1 MRIIDRT
8 ISAAEAM
15 SLKRALLFILSWIFI
30 RIFFEGVLEVSGRIG
45 FSSFSYRTLLTYFIH
60 FPLFYLSLFFLM
72 VLVIAGLTHEHVSKV
87 TKVCSLGLASILL
100 VPLIDW
106 IVGRGFMIT
115 YPLRPGSY
123 FIDFLNPTVS
133 LVAIGV
139 SPGQRIVAVLIALLI
154 GFYGYA
160 KWRNV
165 FRAFGLIFIGLVVI
179 IFFGGFTTLFAGN
192 RPESVFVTGGILYTD
207 TQKYCAIYIILF
219 SVLSFA
225 YICFFNR
232 EYFRVFIETA
242 RIERIFFYGA
252 MAVFGFGISSVQAGS
267 ALEVSLFN
275 YLGIVA
281 IFLSLAFGFWG
292 LQVFNDFFDI
302 DIDRIVDRN
311 NPLLKGVTKDYYS
324 IFGIFLMMMA
334 LCYAVIINF
343 PAFLILLTYLLLGI
357 IYSLPPV
364 RLKQIPVISTFALAI
379 AVVLAVAL
387 GFTIHYGGRALNA
400 IPAKILIPT
409 VIAITLGFI
418 AKDIG
423 HIEGDKAQG
432 VITLPVLLYNRKTL
446 TGRFPIAALV
456 SASYLVY
463 AFFVPQVLAGAVFF
477 TSITLLYT
485 LVAKRTSELFYF
497 SMLYLF
503 GGYLFY
509 TLIRLMPL

>member
-1 MRIIDRT
+1 
-8 ISAAEAM
+8 M

-45 FSSFSYRTLLTYFIH
+45 FSSFSYRTLLTYFVH
-60 FPLFYLSLFFLM
+60 FPLFYLGLFFLLI
-72 VLVIAGLTHEHVSKV
+72 LVIAGLTGEHVRKV

-106 IVGRGFMIT
+106 MVGHGFMIT
-115 YPLRPGSY
+115 YPLRLGSY

-154 GFYGYA
+154 CFYGYT

-165 FRAFGLIFIGLVVI
+165 FRTFCLFLLSLVI
-179 IFFGGFTTLFAGN
+179 IISFGGLTTLVAGN
-192 RPESVFVTGGILYTD
+192 RPENVFVTGGILYTD
-207 TQKYCAIYIILF
+207 TQKYCTIYILLF

-232 EYFRVFIETA
+232 EYYRVFIKAA

-252 MAVFGFGISSVQAGS
+252 MAVFGFGISSIQAGS
-267 ALEVSLFN
+267 ALEVSFFN
-275 YLGIVA
+275 YLGIVTM
-281 IFLSLAFGFWG
+281 FLSLAFGFWG

-302 DIDRIVDRN
+302 DIDRIVDKN
-311 NPLLKGVTKDYYS
+311 NPLLKGVTKKYYS

-357 IYSLPPV
+357 VYSLPPA
-364 RLKQIPVISTFALAI
+364 RLKRIPVISTLILAV
-379 AVVLAVAL
+379 AVVLAIAL
-387 GFTIHYGGRALNA
+387 GFSIHYGGRALNA

-409 VIAITLGFI
+409 VIAVTLGFI

-423 HIEGDKAQG
+423 HVEGDRAQG
-432 VITLPVLLYNRKTL
+432 VITLPVLLYNPDTF

-463 AFFVPQVLAGAVFF
+463 AFFIPQVLAGAVLFALVTFF
-477 TSITLLYT
+477 YILL
-485 LVAKRTSELFYF
+485 AKRTSELFCF